1 MSHAAKVMRATV
13 RRVLILQLL
22 IVLGVTTVFLVLQG
36 SYAALSA
43 FYGGLIALFA
53 TWLMGWRITKA
64 AETAAQDT
72 SQGAFVIYAGAVQ
85 RFLLTLVLMALGMG
99 TLKLAPVAILVCYA
113 LAQLAYA
120 FNRVD
125 TQLRT

>member
-1 MSHAAKVMRATV
+1 MSYAAKVMRATV
-13 RRVLILQLL
+13 RRVMALQLL
-22 IVLGVTTVFLVLQG
+22 IVLGVTTAYLLLQG
-36 SYAALSA
+36 LYAAQSA

-53 TWLMGWRITKA
+53 TWLMGWRITRA
-64 AETAAQDT
+64 AETAAQDS

-113 LAQLAYA
+113 LAQIAYA
-120 FNRVD
+120 FNKVD
-125 TQLRT
+125 TQLKT

>member
-1 MSHAAKVMRATV
+1 MSYAAKVMRATV

-22 IVLGVTTVFLVLQG
+22 IVLGVTAAFLLLQG
-36 SYAALSA
+36 LHAAQSA

-64 AETAAQDT
+64 AKTAAHDA

-113 LAQLAYA
+113 LAQVAYA
-120 FNRVD
+120 FNRVE

>member
-1 MSHAAKVMRATV
+1 MNYAAKVMRVTV
-13 RRVLILQLL
+13 RRVLTIQLL
-22 IVLGVTTVFLVLQG
+22 IVLGVTAMYLMLQG
-36 SYAALSA
+36 VYAAQSA
-43 FYGGLIALFA
+43 LYGGLIALFS

-64 AETAAQDT
+64 AKTAAQNT
-72 SQGAFVIYAGAVQ
+72 SQGAFIIYAGAVQ

-120 FNRVD
+120 FNKVD

>member
-1 MSHAAKVMRATV
+1 MSYAAKVMRATV
-13 RRVLILQLL
+13 RRVLVIQLL
-22 IVLGVTTVFLVLQG
+22 IVLAVTAAYMALQG
-36 SYAALSA
+36 LYAAQAA

-64 AETAAQDT
+64 AETATQNT

-99 TLKLAPVAILVCYA
+99 TLKLSPVAILVCYA

-120 FNRVD
+120 FNKVD

>member
-1 MSHAAKVMRATV
+1 MSYAAKVMRATV
-13 RRVLILQLL
+13 RRVLTIQLS
-22 IVLGVTTVFLVLQG
+22 ITLGVT
-36 SYAALSA
+36 AAYLAAEGAHAAQSA

-53 TWLMGWRITKA
+53 TWLMGWRIRKA
-64 AETAAQDT
+64 AEAAAQDAN
-72 SQGAFVIYAGAVQ
+72 QGAFVIYAGAVQ
-85 RFLLTLVLMALGMG
+85 RFLVTLVLMALGMG

-125 TQLRT
+125 TKLRT

>member
-22 IVLGVTTVFLVLQG
+22 IVLGVTTVFVVLQG

>member
-1 MSHAAKVMRATV
+1 MSYAAKVMRTTV
-13 RRVLILQLL
+13 RRVLVLQLL
-22 IVLGVTTVFLVLQG
+22 IVLGVTAVYFILQG
-36 SYAALSA
+36 LYAAQSA

-64 AETAAQDT
+64 AETAAQDS

-99 TLKLAPVAILVCYA
+99 TLKLAPVAILVCYS
-113 LAQLAYA
+113 LAQVAYA
-120 FNRVD
+120 FNKVD